1 MHQHEYAKRINRE
14 GQLEEIAVI
23 VPDAARLTQVATNAA
38 TRTRL
43 AKVATACG
51 LLLLVHAI
59 LGFMNHWP
67 TQLFG
72 FHLGVSIV
80 LGVAAVLQ
88 ADRRRRAIDRVAD
101 AIRDREAS

>member
-1 MHQHEYAKRINRE
+1 MRMHTANGLAERARRRD
-14 GQLEEIAVI
+14 LAVI
-23 VPDAARLTQVATNAA
+23 IEDAAKMTRAA

-43 AKVATACG
+43 AKLATAVG
-51 LLLLVHAI
+51 ILLLVHAI
-59 LGFMNHWP
+59 LGFMHHWP

-80 LGVAAVLQ
+80 LGIAAVLQ

>member
-1 MHQHEYAKRINRE
+1 MIIQE
-14 GQLEEIAVI
+14 
-23 VPDAARLTQVATNAA
+23 AANLTHAATTAA

-43 AKVATACG
+43 ARIATISG
-51 LLLLVHAI
+51 VLLLAHAI
-59 LGFMNHWP
+59 LGFFHHWP
-67 TQLFG
+67 THLFG

-101 AIRDREAS
+101 AIREREAS

>member
-1 MHQHEYAKRINRE
+1 MHEDEYGKWINRKV
-14 GQLEEIAVI
+14 QLEEIAVI
-23 VPDAARLTQVATNAA
+23 IQDAAHAATHAA

-43 AKVATACG
+43 AKLATTCG

-67 TQLFG
+67 THLFG

-88 ADRRRRAIDRVAD
+88 HDRRRRAIDRLAD
-101 AIRDREAS
+101 AIRDREAA

>member
-1 MHQHEYAKRINRE
+1 
-14 GQLEEIAVI
+14 VI
-23 VPDAARLTQVATNAA
+23 IQDAARMTQIATNAA

-43 AKVATACG
+43 STLATTCG
-51 LLLLVHAI
+51 FLLLIHAI
-59 LGFMNHWP
+59 LGYTHHSP

>member
-1 MHQHEYAKRINRE
+1 MHEDEYAKWSSRE

-23 VPDAARLTQVATNAA
+23 IQDAAHAATHAA

-43 AKVATACG
+43 AKLATACG
-51 LLLLVHAI
+51 VLLLVHAI
-59 LGFMNHWP
+59 LGFIYHWP
-67 TQLFG
+67 THLFG

-80 LGVAAVLQ
+80 VGVAAVLQ
-88 ADRRRRAIDRVAD
+88 NDRRRRAIDRVAD